1 MHTSTRLTAADF
13 QFWQETGAGN
23 QPISFAAF
31 CPNYHELDRVGVVS
45 LRLEDG
51 VCQTGRTLLALTTA
65 FYDRQR
71 AKRRDFFD
79 YPQHFAFV
87 GVTAAGI
94 QCGTTHLPHNTPQLW
109 DAWSW
114 LDVWPANKWIT
125 AQPTASAMLQQV
137 FDFQINR
144 LFWPHALQPQM
155 GEAPLADYVYK
166 MLRTR
171 LCSVYLYA
179 PSDTLNVATRGVSVR
194 TSPVGE
200 SLLHESLAKLPNHTT
215 HAICAVDRL
224 QAVSVDHFIAQ
235 MQVCRAAENSQ

>member
-94 QCGTTHLPHNTPQLW
+94 QFGSTCG
-109 DAWSW
+109 
-114 LDVWPANKWIT
+114 
-125 AQPTASAMLQQV
+125 
-137 FDFQINR
+137 
-144 LFWPHALQPQM
+144 
-155 GEAPLADYVYK
+155 PL
-166 MLRTR
+166 TNG
-171 LCSVYLYA
+171 S
-179 PSDTLNVATRGVSVR
+179 
-194 TSPVGE
+194 
-200 SLLHESLAKLPNHTT
+200 LPNPPRQPCCNKSLTFRSTDSFGRMHCNPKWGKRHSLTMFTKCCVRGCAQFIFTRHLT
-215 HAICAVDRL
+215 H
-224 QAVSVDHFIAQ
+224 
-235 MQVCRAAENSQ
+235 